1 MFFPTMQTIQM
12 YEIKEWNCEGQ

>member
-1 MFFPTMQTIQM
+1 MQTIQM